1 MSEESHEQDSI
12 EIIHDAICP
21 VCGKNYIPAP
31 FHLYKIYG
39 HARVCSW
46 TCQLKGEREN
56 IRIQHGAPR
65 TKQILMYDKN
75 GIFIRKYSSAAE
87 ASKDLNI
94 SVACIGRCCRKQSAY
109 AGNYVFRYQKDG
121 EEK

>member
-65 TKQILMYDKN
+65 TKQISCTIKTAFL
-75 GIFIRKYSSAAE
+75 
-87 ASKDLNI
+87 
-94 SVACIGRCCRKQSAY
+94 SVSIPAQQRHPKS
-109 AGNYVFRYQKDG
+109 
-121 EEK
+121 